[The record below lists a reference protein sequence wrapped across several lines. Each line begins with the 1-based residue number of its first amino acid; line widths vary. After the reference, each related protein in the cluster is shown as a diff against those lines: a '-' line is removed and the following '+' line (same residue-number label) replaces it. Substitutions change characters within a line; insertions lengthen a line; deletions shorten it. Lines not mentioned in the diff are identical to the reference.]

1 MFEIDKWQEIF
12 STIEKNKL
20 RTFLTGFSVAWGIFM
35 LIILLGSGN
44 GLENAVKHQFNSS
57 ATNTIWMWSNQTSM
71 PYKGLKSGRRINL
84 ENEDYD
90 LIKNTIKGVDQ
101 ISARNFIWQNSTI
114 SYKKEFGSF
123 DILTVYPDY
132 GKIEQIQLLEGR
144 YINDLDIEKF
154 RKVTCISKIVKESL
168 FKGEPCINKYIKV
181 AGIPF
186 MVVGVYTDQ
195 ENGDNG
201 NNLRQLYV
209 PFTTAQRVFN
219 GSNRV
224 QTIAFTVGKSSVDES
239 KNIQD
244 IVKNKMAYRHKFDPQ
259 DQRAVQMWN
268 AVEEYKKVMDLF
280 AGIRLFIWIIGIGT
294 IIAGIVGVSNIM
306 LIVVKERTKEIGV
319 RKALG
324 ATPWSII
331 SLILQES
338 LLITGFAGYIGL
350 VLGIGVLE
358 LINKYMPPSEFF
370 RNPEADFTL
379 AVSATIVLVIAG
391 TLAGFVPARRAAAIK
406 PVEALRD
413 E

>member
-1 MFEIDKWQEIF
+1 MFDIDKWQEIF
-12 STIEKNKL
+12 STIQKNKM

-44 GLENAVKHQFNSS
+44 GLENAVRYQFNSS
-57 ATNTIWMWSNQTSM
+57 AVNTIWMWSNQTSM
-71 PYKGLKSGRRINL
+71 PYKGMKSGRPVNL
-84 ENEDYD
+84 EIEDYD
-90 LIKNTIKGVDQ
+90 LIKNTVDGVDK
-101 ISARNFIWQNSTI
+101 ISGRNFIWQNSTI

-123 DILTVYPDY
+123 DIMTVHPDY

-144 YINDLDIEKF
+144 YINDLDLEKF
-154 RKVTCISKIVKESL
+154 RKVACISKVVKESL
-168 FKGEPCINKYIKV
+168 FKGEPCLNKYIKV

-186 MVVGVYTDQ
+186 LVVGVYTDQ

-209 PFTTAQRVFN
+209 PFTTAQKVFN
-219 GSNRV
+219 MKNRV
-224 QTIAFTVGKSSVDES
+224 QTIAFTVGQSTVDES
-239 KNIQD
+239 KAIQD
-244 IVKNKMAYRHKFDPQ
+244 KVKNMMAARHKFDPQ

-338 LLITGFAGYIGL
+338 VLITGFAGYIGL

-358 LINKYMPPSEFF
+358 LISKYMPPSDFF
-370 RNPEADFTL
+370 RNPEADFML
-379 AVSATIVLVIAG
+379 AVSATILLIVAG

-406 PVEALRD
+406 PVDALRD

>member
-1 MFEIDKWQEIF
+1 MFDIDKWQEIF
-12 STIEKNKL
+12 STIQKNKM

-44 GLENAVKHQFNSS
+44 GLENAVRYQFNSS
-57 ATNTIWMWSNQTSM
+57 AVNTIWMWSNQTSM
-71 PYKGLKSGRRINL
+71 PYKGMKSGRPINL
-84 ENEDYD
+84 EIEDYD
-90 LIKNTIKGVDQ
+90 LIKNTVDGVDK
-101 ISARNFIWQNSTI
+101 ISGRNFIWQNSTI

-123 DILTVYPDY
+123 DIMTVHPDY

-144 YINDLDIEKF
+144 YINDLDLEKF
-154 RKVTCISKIVKESL
+154 RKVACISKVVKESL
-168 FKGEPCINKYIKV
+168 FKGEPCLNKYIKV

-186 MVVGVYTDQ
+186 LVVGVYTDQ

-209 PFTTAQRVFN
+209 PFTTAQKVFN
-219 GSNRV
+219 MKNRV
-224 QTIAFTVGKSSVDES
+224 QTIAFTVGQSTVDES
-239 KNIQD
+239 KAIQD
-244 IVKNKMAYRHKFDPQ
+244 KVKNMMAARHKFDPQ

-338 LLITGFAGYIGL
+338 VLITGFAGYIGL

-358 LINKYMPPSEFF
+358 LISKYMPPSDFF
-370 RNPEADFTL
+370 RNPEADFML
-379 AVSATIVLVIAG
+379 AVSATILLIVAG